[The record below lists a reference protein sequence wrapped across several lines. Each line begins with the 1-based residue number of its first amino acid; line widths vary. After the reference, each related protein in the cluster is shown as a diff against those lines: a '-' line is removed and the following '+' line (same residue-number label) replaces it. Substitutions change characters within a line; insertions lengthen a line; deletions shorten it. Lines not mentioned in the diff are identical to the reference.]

1 MMATKMKLFRWAFFL
16 LGMVAYVAC
25 TESSEENAP
34 TPVGTKNL
42 QVSPNKLAFPASG
55 GTQQLRV
62 STNYDYYGFN
72 IPVDWLYGDFI
83 DDATYNYITITAE
96 PNTSTSVRTATIRIT
111 GSEDGE
117 NINESVNVTVEQEG
131 GSASEEGSSYI
142 VPVQGGMINE
152 GDISIQFPEHAFNVE
167 TEVVVEPVNYGETVG
182 GQEISGF
189 YKVTLPLSSGQPLK
203 VSIKSNETGEDVVL
217 IAHAPVA
224 STHDV
229 LQNTIYSDIVLPSAY
244 SNGTYSAEIPTFDN
258 EGETGTV
265 DVTFGLARLQNKS
278 SARVSNKTRAVED
291 GDINWNMEWWER
303 ADDPNRNKIQTDI
316 DEAIRDAVRIIK
328 GLGFKVKNHR
338 IVPIIITTKGLGVDE
353 YGQHEQSCVS
363 DNWNSIKLN
372 ASLLFGSSY
381 KKKLLRQTMI
391 HEMFHY
397 FQSAYDSRGCFRKA
411 KFGNKTI
418 LRLMETGGV
427 WIEKFMDDDKMYDYK
442 WDSNFQAVMTAV
454 LKEGAGENGG
464 SEMQN
469 AQAWGYGSALILEW
483 FAKNNGDATILKLYE
498 AWRDKGASSFENWI
512 KNGETATGTKFF
524 DRFDDFVSLL
534 AEGKL
539 IGGLENSGT
548 GDRYPYTV
556 AYFNIN
562 NRINITSDG
571 TVNANSQVYQYGVS
585 SARVQL
591 FNYEKSTDNKDM
603 KLTITQKG
611 DGVITKSYLYNVSR
625 RTVVPLNLVY
635 SGKPLVISEEST
647 LRDLLNKDNGY
658 VLYLVTQCASN
669 YNETESSEIEISM
682 EEQDVSIIGSWDY
695 TVDHESKGRYTR
707 SFTWGFSYDGSYSY
721 TEKVDSWANSNKTE
735 WDWGWNTRYETGT
748 YSISG
753 NMLNLSPTKNTLWDE
768 NDMNHNNPMSG
779 TTSAYSLKF
788 SVSSDGKSLTID
800 DKTYKKQ

>member
-1 MMATKMKLFRWAFFL
+1 MESIRIIVAGDLLPSVNNYELFEKGDANELF
-16 LGMVAYVAC
+16 
-25 TESSEENAP
+25 SEEICRLFADADFSIANLEGPLTDSECPQKKAGPAIKAP
-34 TPVGTKNL
+34 TKTVTGIKNL
-42 QVSPNKLAFPASG
+42 GLSAVALANNHVTDYLQQGVEDTVRVLELSEIKHVGIVAGGGNLSG
-55 GTQQLRV
+55 GKKYLSLDEKGKKVCIYNV
-62 STNYDYYGFN
+62 SETFFNQPDQDGLGANTYDEWIVCNEIKELKKSHDFLIVIYHGGAEYLPYPSPQTKTRFHRMADCGADF
-72 IPVDWLYGDFI
+72 ITAQHTHCIGCEEWYKGSYLLYGQGNFLFARQKKYPGLTKDGL
-83 DDATYNYITITAE
+83 
-96 PNTSTSVRTATIRIT
+96 V
-111 GSEDGE
+111 SE
-117 NINESVNVTVEQEG
+117 VC
-131 GSASEEGSSYI
+131 
-142 VPVQGGMINE
+142 
-152 GDISIQFPEHAFNVE
+152 IS
-167 TEVVVEPVNYGETVG
+167 
-182 GQEISGF
+182 
-189 YKVTLPLSSGQPLK
+189 
-203 VSIKSNETGEDVVL
+203 
-217 IAHAPVA
+217 
-224 STHDV
+224 
-229 LQNTIYSDIVLPSAY
+229 
-244 SNGTYSAEIPTFDN
+244 
-258 EGETGTV
+258 
-265 DVTFGLARLQNKS
+265 
-278 SARVSNKTRAVED
+278 
-291 GDINWNMEWWER
+291 
-303 ADDPNRNKIQTDI
+303 
-316 DEAIRDAVRIIK
+316 DE
-328 GLGFKVKNHR
+328 GFKVKNHR